1 MEGGNWDGSRMERGM
16 GEEGGSES
24 GVGKNRR
31 NGHMAMRVD
40 GNLQLMVVRRSGAS
54 PGQDRDLE

>member
-1 MEGGNWDGSRMERGM
+1 MEGRNWDGSRMERGM

-40 GNLQLMVVRRSGAS
+40 GNLQLLGV
-54 PGQDRDLE
+54 E